1 MKTSDLLN
9 SIFIITVFIGLYI
22 ANILAIGKKNIEK
35 NWPIYRCSPL
45 VMPFASMFGHDTMK
59 NFTYC
64 IQTMQTDFMGPFLA
78 PSNYTGML
86 AAANIKKS
94 NKNSF
99 DAMKMFAYMRDTVM
113 NNFSGLYNVFGNL
126 AVILQYM
133 SEKLN
138 DMINK
143 MSGIYM
149 TSLSVLQASG
159 VTAESTWK
167 ALPGQLLR
175 ALPPNERK
183 APNAINKN

>member
-9 SIFIITVFIGLYI
+9 SIFIIAVFIGLYI

-45 VMPFASMFGHDTMK
+45 VMPFANMFGHDVMK

-78 PSNYTGML
+78 PSNYTNL
-86 AAANIKKS
+86 VAAENIKTTV
-94 NKNSF
+94 KNQTNS
-99 DAMKMFAYMRDTVM
+99 MGMFAYIRDTVM
-113 NNFSGLYNVFGNL
+113 NNFTGLYNVFGNL
-126 AVILQYM
+126 GLILQYM
-133 SEKLN
+133 VGKLK

-149 TSLSVLQASG
+149 GILSILQASG
-159 VTAESTWK
+159 ITAESTWN
-167 ALPGQLLR
+167 ALPGKLLR
-175 ALPPNERK
+175 ALPS
-183 APNAINKN
+183 